1 MRSSKAD
8 IITKPYVVPEAFR
21 NHEATLDEWDYYIH
35 AMDRVQRLA
44 SKGLVP
50 PEKVESLRNE
60 LYLVLCH
67 SSLIEELQKTNI
79 DLQKQVQELEKCNNS
94 LEDKLDRY
102 QQLTCVKDDS
112 SRPFASGW
120 SRIAKWI
127 IFGLLVFAC
136 WRAYRS
142 FQDARR
148 MALGVPEI
156 ERNLAGSLMR
166 LNIQQRRSQPCS

>member
-1 MRSSKAD
+1 MKNSKAD

-21 NHEATLDEWDYYIH
+21 NHETTLDEWDYYIH

-44 SKGLVP
+44 SKGLIP
-50 PEKVESLRNE
+50 IERLESMRSE
-60 LYLVLCH
+60 LYLVLCKP
-67 SSLIEELQKTNI
+67 SIIEERQKSNEELQRR
-79 DLQKQVQELEKCNNS
+79 VQELEKVNTS
-94 LEDKLDRY
+94 LEDKLDRF
-102 QQLTCVKDDS
+102 QQSTCVNDS
-112 SRPFASGW
+112 SLPLASGW
-120 SRIAKWI
+120 SRFAKWI
-127 IFGLLVFAC
+127 IIGLLVFAC

-142 FQDARR
+142 FRDAQR